1 MKHILFLI
9 GTFITLNSFSQF
21 LPCKTPEMNKW
32 AEEKNPLALQA
43 KFELEKH
50 TQRYI
55 SNGIKDDTLIIIPVV
70 FHVVHNYG
78 AENISKE
85 QILDAIRILNE
96 DYRKLNT
103 DTSDIIPEFKAIAAD
118 SKIEFRLA
126 KIDPNGNC
134 TDGIDRVVST
144 LTYNADENTKMIAP
158 SWDRTKY
165 LNIWTVA
172 SIASGAAGYSYYPS
186 SVQGSW
192 GEGVDGVL
200 ILSSYVG
207 SVGTGQYSRARALT
221 HEIGHYL
228 NLMHPWGNSNT
239 PGLADNCNDDDQ
251 VSDTPNTVGHTSCD
265 LYAVTCGSLDNV
277 QNYMDYAYCD
287 RMYTEGQKLRMRAA
301 LHSSISGRNNLWTAQ
316 NLIATGVS
324 DNTTPPICPP
334 IAEFVYN
341 KKFGCTNA
349 VVQYTNMTWNT
360 DSISSIEWNFQGGNP
375 SVSND
380 LNPIVSYP
388 NAGIFSTT
396 LSVSNP
402 AGNSSITKNNIIQI
416 QDPNYSLNLPWFE
429 GFEDANFPY
438 LNDANFAW
446 FNSGNAQNQWEKTSI
461 SSFSGSSCIYVPNNL
476 NQDNEIA
483 EISTSNIALS
493 GQNPSNII
501 KFKVAYAQVDQNS
514 TDLLQVSVSY
524 NCGQT
529 WYPRL
534 SKSGS
539 LLQTTNGVYINN
551 FVPQND
557 QWREEYISIGS
568 FINKSYIRL
577 KFSATGHLGN
587 PIYIDDIQLE
597 QATGVEINSFD
608 TEYLPA
614 IFPNPVDENSKLWI
628 KTNKEENLILRVNN
642 IVGQCVISKYIQ
654 LSNGENAISLP
665 ELNKLEAGIYFISL
679 SINEKSTNIKIII
692 P

>member
-1 MKHILFLI
+1 
-9 GTFITLNSFSQF
+9 
-21 LPCKTPEMNKW
+21 MNQW
-32 AEEKNPLALQA
+32 AEVNNPEAIQA
-43 KFELEKH
+43 KKTLEDF
-50 TQRYI
+50 TQKYI

-96 DYRKLNT
+96 DYRKLNA

-118 SKIEFRLA
+118 SRIEFRLA

-172 SIASGAAGYSYYPS
+172 SIANGAAGYSYYPS

-192 GEGVDGVL
+192 GVPLDGVL

-301 LHSSISGRNNLWTAQ
+301 LNSSISGRNNLWTEQ
-316 NLIATGVS
+316 NLIETGVS
-324 DNTTPPICPP
+324 NSITPPICPP
-334 IAEFVYN
+334 IAEFLYN
-341 KKFGCTNA
+341 KKFGCTDA
-349 VVQYTNMTWNT
+349 LVQYTNMTWNT
-360 DSISSIEWNFQGGNP
+360 DSITTIEWNFQGGNP
-375 SVSND
+375 PTSTD
-380 LNPIVSYP
+380 FNPVVSYP

-396 LSVSNP
+396 LTVTNP
-402 AGNSSITKNNIIQI
+402 SGNSTITKNNIIQI

-438 LNDANFAW
+438 SNDVHFAW
-446 FNSGNAQNQWEKTSI
+446 FNTGNATNQWTKINNTSYSGNA
-461 SSFSGSSCIYVPNNL
+461 CLYVPNNL

-483 EISTSNIALS
+483 EISTSNIS
-493 GQNPSNII
+493 INGQNPSNII
-501 KFKVAYAQVDQNS
+501 KFKVAYAQIDENS
-514 TDLLQVSVSY
+514 TDLLQVFVSY

-539 LLQTTNGVYINN
+539 ILQTTNGVFITN

-568 FINKSYIRL
+568 FINKSTLRL

-587 PIYIDDIQLE
+587 PIYIDDIQLD
-597 QATGVEINSFD
+597 QASEININSFD
-608 TEYLPA
+608 TEYLPS
-614 IFPNPVDENSKLWI
+614 IFPNPIDESSRLWL
-628 KTNKEENLILRVNN
+628 KTNKEENLTIKINN
-642 IVGQCVISKYIQ
+642 IVGQCLINKNID
-654 LSNGENAISLP
+654 LINGENSLQIP
-665 ELNKLEAGIYFISL
+665 EFNQLSSGIYFVSL
-679 SINEKSTNIKIII
+679 YINDKSTNIKVII